1 MAGTPEL
8 PLVRQLSSNSD
19 PYRDPLAR
27 VRWAELNLSHYWL
40 PPEATSLY
48 GTRQYEQLDER
59 TRRLLSQYEFFGVI
73 RSGLWF
79 EALFMQRL
87 TARMSCELSLT
98 RHAYLLHEVREEAGH
113 SLMFLKLLE
122 SSGLPLPDLHRARP
136 RRLEQAGRWLSVD
149 GALFWLAVLIG
160 EDLPDKL
167 NRYVRQQPE
176 GTVNEAIRDV
186 CLMHMI
192 DEARHVAY
200 ARKTVETRLAAA
212 GALQRRVLPP
222 LVRRLFAAFVET
234 AFLPTA
240 DLYELA
246 GLAPGA
252 RWRALARR
260 NPHRQQFLARLL
272 APSIRLL
279 EGYGFRVSLP

>member
-1 MAGTPEL
+1 MPVTPEL

-27 VRWAELNLSHYWL
+27 VRWADLSLSQYWL

-48 GTRQYEQLDER
+48 GLPEYEQLDER
-59 TRRLLSQYEFFGVI
+59 TRRQLSQYEFLGVI

-87 TARMSCELSLT
+87 TARFSRELPLA

-113 SLMFLKLLE
+113 SLMFLKLME
-122 SSGLPLPDLHRARP
+122 TSGLSLPDLHRARP

-149 GALFWLAVLIG
+149 GALFWIAVLIG

-167 NRYVRQQPE
+167 NRYIRQRPE
-176 GTVNEAIRDV
+176 GSINEAIRDV

-200 ARKTVETRLAAA
+200 ARKTVETQLATA
-212 GALQRRVLPP
+212 GALRRRVLPP
-222 LVRRLFAAFVET
+222 LVRRLFAAFVD
-234 AFLPTA
+234 AVFLPTP

-246 GLAPGA
+246 GLAHGA
-252 RWRALARR
+252 RWRSLARR
-260 NPHRQQFLARLL
+260 SPHRQAFLARLL
-272 APSIRLL
+272 APSTRLM
-279 EGYGFRVSLP
+279 EGYGFRVSVR

>member
-8 PLVRQLSSNSD
+8 PLVRQLTTNSD

-27 VRWAELNLSHYWL
+27 VRWGELSVDQYWL
-40 PPEATSLY
+40 PPEAASLY
-48 GTRQYEQLDER
+48 GLPQYEQLDER
-59 TRRLLSQYEFFGVI
+59 ARRLLSQYEFFGVI

-87 TARMSCELSLT
+87 TARLSRELPLA

-113 SLMFLKLLE
+113 SLMFLKLME
-122 SSGLPLPDLHRARP
+122 ASDLPLPDLHRARP
-136 RRLEQAGRWLSVD
+136 RALERLGRWLSVD
-149 GALFWLAVLIG
+149 GALFWIAVLIG

-167 NRYVRQQPE
+167 NRHIRQQPE

-212 GALQRRVLPP
+212 GALQRRLMAP
-222 LVRRLFAAFVET
+222 LVQRLFAAFVDT

-246 GLAPGA
+246 GLAPGN

-260 NPHRQQFLARLL
+260 SPHRREFLARLL
-272 APSIRLL
+272 APSMRLL
-279 EGYGFRVSLP
+279 EGYGFRVTLP